1 MENKLRDELAE
12 SRLEIFRLKERLA
25 SVMPTMHKDLSL
37 ISLVPKWSGSE
48 SSTPLEEFSAS
59 IESAAR
65 IGNWNENDCREIFVL
80 GLQDPA
86 KSFYNSNFELHAE
99 GVTWEAFKSAFRN
112 RFKNVRTDQYHFTML
127 QNARQQKNES
137 PQDFAD
143 RCRNLAHKTMYKTKT
158 PLRKEYIEKTQSAC
172 A

>member
-1 MENKLRDELAE
+1 MMENKLPDELAE
-12 SRLEIFRLKERLA
+12 SRLEITRLKERLA

-48 SSTPLEEFSAS
+48 SSTPLEEFLAS

-65 IGNWNENDCREIFVL
+65 IGKWSENDCREIAVL
-80 GLQDPA
+80 RLQDPA
-86 KSFYNSNFELHAE
+86 KSFYNSNLELHAE
-99 GVTWEAFKSAFRN
+99 GVTWEAFKFAFRD
-112 RFKNVRTDQYHFTML
+112 RLKDVRTDQYHFTRL

-143 RCRNLAHKTMYKTKT
+143 RCRKFSSENYVQNKR
-158 PLRKEYIEKTQSAC
+158 PRC
-172 A
+172 AKNT